1 MPNLVTRNILPIA
14 ILVYHQ
20 IDEAPS
26 KGQPFRSLYVAPK
39 AFARQMA
46 LLDFLGY
53 RGLSMSA
60 LMPYLLGEKSGKVVG
75 LTFDD
80 GYLNNLTY
88 ALPVLQRF
96 GFSSTCY
103 AVSALAGKTNSWDAD
118 IGIGQT
124 QLMTNGEMAQWVAG
138 GQEIGSHTKSHVDLT
153 TVARDVAA
161 GEISSGTRDL
171 QAIFQRPIKNF
182 CYPFGRYRPE
192 HVEMVAAD
200 GYATATTTSR
210 GRCHAGCSLL
220 ELPRVPVLKSTTL
233 PLLWLKMAS
242 RYEDKRSV

>member
-1 MPNLVTRNILPIA
+1 MTNTVTRNISLIP

-20 IDEAPS
+20 IDNAPP
-26 KGQPFRSLYVAPK
+26 KGQKFRSLYVSPG

-60 LMPYLLGEKSGKVVG
+60 LTPYLLGEKVGKVVG

-103 AVSALAGKTNSWDAD
+103 AVSALAGKTNAWDAD
-118 IGIGQT
+118 IGVAQT
-124 QLMTNGEMAQWVAG
+124 ALMSNPEMARWVAG
-138 GQEIGSHTKSHVDLT
+138 GQEIGSHTKSHIDLT
-153 TVARDVAA
+153 AVADADAA
-161 GEISSGTRDL
+161 GEINAGTLDL
-171 QAIFQRPIKNF
+171 EAVLHTPVKHF

-192 HVEMVAAD
+192 HIDMVAAG
-200 GYATATTTSR
+200 GYATATTTRR
-210 GRCHAGCSLL
+210 GRCHTGCSML
-220 ELPRVPVLKSTTL
+220 ELPRVPVLKSTSL
-233 PLLWLKMAS
+233 PLLWLKVAS
-242 RYEDKRSV
+242 RYEDKR